1 MQCTLGIVLR
11 SLDVFFYYSLSPHD
25 VPEEP
30 DDEPVDDLEEGDEAE
45 SEAETEETAHA
56 GDEVD
61 GSHPLDPLVLC
72 KQD

>member
-1 MQCTLGIVLR
+1 MYSGHRFAIPRCL
-11 SLDVFFYYSLSPHD
+11 FFYYFLSPHD

-45 SEAETEETAHA
+45 AKAETEETAHA

-61 GSHPLDPLVLC
+61 GSHPLDPLVLW